1 MFGSRWQ
8 IFRLHG
14 IPISVDASW
23 LIILALVTL
32 TTATAFPQMMQEYF
46 GESAPKLA
54 PATYWLMGLLAAL
67 AFFGCILL
75 HELGHAIVG
84 RARGIPI
91 GGITLFLFGGV
102 SELRE
107 EPASAPSEFLM
118 AIAGPL
124 VSLVLGI
131 GFVLVTWAGYA
142 GGWPPAVVLV
152 LGYLAFI
159 NLLVLAFN
167 LIPAFPLDGG
177 RVLRSILWGVTG
189 NLRRSTYLASRAG
202 QAFAWLLILW
212 GIVQFFSGNWLGGI
226 WSGLIGLFLNSA
238 AQGSYQ
244 QVLVRKALEG
254 EHVRRFMNPQ
264 PIVVPPSLD
273 LRHWVEDYVYH
284 LHHKA
289 FPVSANGHL
298 EGLISTKALSK
309 VPRGEW
315 EQRTVGEVMQRDL
328 AKLSVSPDADALVA
342 LEKMQ
347 RGATR
352 LLVTEGDRLVGIL
365 SLSDLLRFL
374 SLKMELEGSDESDAA
389 AGRSEPSGPQHSA

>member
-1 MFGSRWQ
+1 MWR
-8 IFRLHG
+8 RLRFS
-14 IPISVDASW
+14 PASCCTSW
-23 LIILALVTL
+23 
-32 TTATAFPQMMQEYF
+32 ATRSWA
-46 GESAPKLA
+46 
-54 PATYWLMGLLAAL
+54 
-67 AFFGCILL
+67 
-75 HELGHAIVG
+75 
-84 RARGIPI
+84 ARGIPI

-107 EPASAPSEFLM
+107 EPTSAASEFLM

-124 VSLVLGI
+124 VSLILGI
-131 GFVLVTWAGYA
+131 GFVLVTWAGYV

-167 LIPAFPLDGG
+167 LVPAFPLDGG
-177 RVLRSILWGVTG
+177 RVLRSIIWAVTG

-202 QAFAWLLILW
+202 QAFAWLLMLW

-254 EHVRRFMNPQ
+254 EHVRRFMNPR

-289 FPVSANGHL
+289 FPVASNGHL
-298 EGLISTKALSK
+298 EGFISTQSLSK
-309 VPRGEW
+309 VPRAEW
-315 EQRTVGEVMQRDL
+315 DRHTVAEVMDHDL
-328 AKLSVSPDADALVA
+328 KKLSVSPDADALVA
-342 LEKMQ
+342 LETMQ
-347 RGATR
+347 RTGMTR
-352 LLVTEGDRLVGIL
+352 LLVTEGEHLVGIL

-374 SLKMELEGSDESDAA
+374 SLKMELEGSDESDAWAENPPA
-389 AGRSEPSGPQHSA
+389 APPRAEPSSQQHSV

>member
-1 MFGSRWQ
+1 MG
-8 IFRLHG
+8 RL
-14 IPISVDASW
+14 
-23 LIILALVTL
+23 
-32 TTATAFPQMMQEYF
+32 
-46 GESAPKLA
+46 
-54 PATYWLMGLLAAL
+54 
-67 AFFGCILL
+67 
-75 HELGHAIVG
+75 
-84 RARGIPI
+84 R
-91 GGITLFLFGGV
+91 
-102 SELRE
+102 
-107 EPASAPSEFLM
+107 
-118 AIAGPL
+118 
-124 VSLVLGI
+124 
-131 GFVLVTWAGYA
+131 

-226 WSGLIGLFLNSA
+226 WSGLIGLFLNGA